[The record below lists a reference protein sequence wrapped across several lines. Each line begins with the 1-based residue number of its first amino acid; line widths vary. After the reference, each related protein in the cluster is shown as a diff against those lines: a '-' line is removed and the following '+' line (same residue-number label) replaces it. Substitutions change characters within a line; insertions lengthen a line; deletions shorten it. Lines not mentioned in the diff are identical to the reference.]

1 MIYSVGGLEAINL
14 SHFIGAV
21 YGMENMMGRA
31 NNPLRQI
38 LNYASEYY
46 LENKLD
52 LWYIL
57 TVISPKSGK
66 LKGLFIGNTINCYM
80 KACEL
85 SMKINFTM
93 LNKSPKRIVVYL
105 DEDEFHSTWLGNKAI
120 YRTRMAIADGG
131 ELIILAPGVCKF
143 GETIEQDYI
152 IRKYGYVGT
161 PKIMNYLKDEKEKEK
176 KQVVGKDDDSSN
188 ELQDN
193 LGAVAHLIH
202 GSSEDRFR
210 ITYCPGP
217 LLNKKDIHQV
227 GFQYGNLE
235 DMLSKYDINT
245 MHDGWN
251 NNTSD
256 NDNDEKE
263 FYFIKNPALGLWAVP
278 DRFEKTN

>member
-1 MIYSVGGLEAINL
+1 
-14 SHFIGAV
+14 
-21 YGMENMMGRA
+21 MENMMGRA

-38 LNYASEYY
+38 LNYASEHY

-57 TVISPKSGK
+57 TVISPRTGK
-66 LKGLFIGNTINCYM
+66 LKGLFIGNTIACYLQ
-80 KACEL
+80 ACEL

-93 LNKSPKRIVVYL
+93 LPRSPKRIVVYL

-143 GETIEQDYI
+143 GETTEQDYI

-161 PKIMNYLKDEKEKEK
+161 PKVMNYLKDEKEKE
-176 KQVVGKDDDSSN
+176 GKDGADSSSN

-202 GSSEDRFR
+202 GSSEGRFK

-217 LLNKKDIHQV
+217 KLNKDDIHQV
-227 GFQYGNLE
+227 GFQYGNLDE
-235 DMLSKYDINT
+235 MLSKYDINT
-245 MHDGWN
+245 MNDGWN
-251 NNTSD
+251 TTSG
-256 NDNDEKE
+256 DEE

-278 DRFEKTN
+278 DRFEKTAETTKVDVDDDDASPSAMKKAKT